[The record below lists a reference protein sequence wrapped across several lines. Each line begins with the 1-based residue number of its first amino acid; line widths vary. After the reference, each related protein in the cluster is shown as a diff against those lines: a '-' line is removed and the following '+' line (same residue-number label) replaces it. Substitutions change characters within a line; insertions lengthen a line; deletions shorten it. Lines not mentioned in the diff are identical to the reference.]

1 MDVIKVESVEAVKE
15 AYVKFGV
22 SEKRIESLD
31 SKFVSIPDE
40 FQVIGLTAREAEIQG
55 TKRVI
60 PEFKV
65 KSGKVESTI
74 PVGQLFA
81 QYAADPTK
89 ASKITKAGSA
99 YENSYLVS
107 NNKRVNPF
115 AEGLSEAEF
124 IVACQG
130 KKFKA
135 GPPQDF
141 LVYSGF
147 VVENE
152 KNVLRFHKTPEEAV
166 AAVKPKSYRPV
177 NMV

>member
-15 AYVKFGV
+15 AYAKFGV

-40 FQVIGLTAREAEIQG
+40 FQVVGLTAREATIQG
-55 TKRVI
+55 EIRVI

-65 KSGKVESTI
+65 KVGKVENSI

-81 QYAADPTK
+81 QYVSDVTK
-89 ASKITKAGSA
+89 ASQITKDGSA
-99 YENSYLVS
+99 YKGRYLVS
-107 NNKRVNPF
+107 NNKRVNSF

-124 IVACQG
+124 IVACMG

-135 GPPQDF
+135 EPAKDYP
-141 LVYSGF
+141 VYSGF
-147 VVENE
+147 VSENG
-152 KNVLRFHKTPEEAV
+152 KNVLKFHDTPE
-166 AAVKPKSYRPV
+166 AAIAAIVPKSYRAV
-177 NMV
+177 NMI